1 MEQPKTFETA
11 ITRLES
17 IVEIME
23 KGEIPL
29 EEALELYREGQVLL
43 KSCQDK
49 LNEAE
54 QKLKI
59 LVKDSTGEITTKD
72 SPESGN

>member
-1 MEQPKTFETA
+1 LEQPKTFENA

-43 KSCQDK
+43 KSCQAK

-59 LVKDSTGEITTKD
+59 LVKDSTGQITLKD
-72 SPESGN
+72 SPEPGN

>member
-1 MEQPKTFETA
+1 VEQPQTFETS

-17 IVEIME
+17 IVETLE

-29 EEALELYREGQVLL
+29 EQALELYREGQVLL
-43 KSCQDK
+43 KSCQAK

-59 LVKDSTGEITTKD
+59 LVKDSAGEITAKD
-72 SPESGN
+72 SPEIEN